1 MRRRAEA
8 GSRTQV
14 LGLQNFGSLVR
25 RRSENSVVSGVSRRS
40 FIERIPRVFD
50 LGFGCHPRDL
60 SLVFTLTARLI
71 GCGGDCGCL
80 TELVRDD
87 NICCEV
93 RPSYMGTGGARR
105 QVGFDS
111 EFWGSDSSERYHL
124 NPTCPMCELVHAE
137 RLAVTGRIVPKSG
150 KSGRYDVDTHSKL
163 VMWTSTLG
171 SRPFATLSIRI
182 LDGQRFDRCID
193 PCENQP
199 FDTDQEI
206 RELLDELGVRDA

>member
-1 MRRRAEA
+1 MRWRAEA

-14 LGLQNFGSLVR
+14 LGLQNFGSQVR
-25 RRSENSVVSGVSRRS
+25 RRSENSVVSGVSRES
-40 FIERIPRVFD
+40 FMERIPRVFD
-50 LGFGCHPRDL
+50 LGFGYHPHDL
-60 SLVFTLTARLI
+60 SLVLLSAARLI

-87 NICCEV
+87 KICCEV
-93 RPSYMGTGGARR
+93 RPKYMGTGGARR

-111 EFWGSDSSERYHL
+111 ELSGSYSSDRYHL

-150 KSGRYDVDTHSKL
+150 KSGGYDVDTHPKL
-163 VMWTSTLG
+163 VMWTSRLG
-171 SRPFATLSIRI
+171 NRPFVTLSVRI
-182 LDGQRFDRCID
+182 LDGQRFDHRID

-206 RELLDELGVRDA
+206 RELLDELGVREA